1 MAVVKPFRALR
12 YDPARVG
19 DLGAVVAPPYD
30 VISPAQQAALYA
42 RSPWNVVRL
51 ILPREPER
59 ADAAAATL
67 RVWLRSGVL
76 ARDAEPSLSFYSQ
89 EFSLPD
95 GSRHQ
100 RDGVLCRLG
109 LEEFSTGVVRPH
121 ERTFPGPKKDQLALL
136 RATGTFLS
144 PIFGMYARPGERLR
158 DVVGIT
164 GTPLVE
170 IADERGDVQRV
181 WRVTDPATI
190 ARVSATLAPETI
202 FIADGHH
209 RYETG
214 LAYRRERGA
223 AGPDSI
229 LAFVSNMEEEGLVVL
244 PTHRLLRVPLR
255 LEPAAFEARVRESFA
270 VLPLAPRAA
279 RPDGVID
286 VILPDRQLRLR
297 PLDAARTR
305 VADLPPS
312 VRVLDVAVLHA
323 ALLEPILGVE
333 PGQLEFTHD
342 DREAI
347 DAVASGRS
355 TAAFLLNPP
364 GVGAVRAVCLAGELM
379 PEKST
384 YFYPKLASGL
394 VLDLVDPT
402 CA

>member
-1 MAVVKPFRALR
+1 MAVVKPFHALR

-30 VISPAQQAALYA
+30 VISPAQQDALYA

-67 RVWLRSGVL
+67 RDWLRSGVL
-76 ARDAEPSLSFYSQ
+76 ARDAEPALYFYSQ

-95 GSRHQ
+95 GSRH
-100 RDGVLCRLG
+100 RARRRALPARPRGVLDRRRAPARANVSG
-109 LEEFSTGVVRPH
+109 PEEGPAGAPARHRGVPEPDLRP
-121 ERTFPGPKKDQLALL
+121 L
-136 RATGTFLS
+136 RAAGRAAARRRRASRGRRWSRS
-144 PIFGMYARPGERLR
+144 PTSA
-158 DVVGIT
+158 
-164 GTPLVE
+164 
-170 IADERGDVQRV
+170 ASVQRV

-255 LEPAAFEARVRESFA
+255 LEPAAFEARAAGVVRR
-270 VLPLAPRAA
+270 PAA
-279 RPDGVID
+279 RTRARPGRTVSID

-297 PLDAARTR
+297 PLDAARAR
-305 VADLPPS
+305 VADLPAERARARRRGAARRAPRADPRRRAGAARVHARRRARRSMPS
-312 VRVLDVAVLHA
+312 RRA
-323 ALLEPILGVE
+323 AA
-333 PGQLEFTHD
+333 
-342 DREAI
+342 RR
-347 DAVASGRS
+347 RS
-355 TAAFLLNPP
+355 
-364 GVGAVRAVCLAGELM
+364 C
-379 PEKST
+379 
-384 YFYPKLASGL
+384 
-394 VLDLVDPT
+394 
-402 CA
+402 